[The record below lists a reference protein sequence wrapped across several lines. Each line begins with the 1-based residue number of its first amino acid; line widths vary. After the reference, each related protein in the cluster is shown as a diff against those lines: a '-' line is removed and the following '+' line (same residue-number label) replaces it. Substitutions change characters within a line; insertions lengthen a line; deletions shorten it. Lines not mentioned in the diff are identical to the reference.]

1 MMSKNAMR
9 RHESVKIGPAGKAD
23 DVSALR
29 SSLWFSFWQVHKSLF
44 QPSAQHLE
52 MAPPHERSRAAAAD
66 NQQPKQWRGAALHFA
81 SGDRNRNTS
90 VQSCQINNGD
100 SQRLL
105 CKTELLTDKINV
117 TNTFSS
123 YLLLLLSLFFRA

>member
-1 MMSKNAMR
+1 MR
-9 RHESVKIGPAGKAD
+9 PHESVKIVPAAKAD

-52 MAPPHERSRAAAAD
+52 MAPPHEQSRGAAAD

-81 SGDRNRNTS
+81 WGDRNRS
-90 VQSCQINNGD
+90 VFYFDAKLPN
-100 SQRLL
+100 
-105 CKTELLTDKINV
+105 K
-117 TNTFSS
+117 
-123 YLLLLLSLFFRA
+123 